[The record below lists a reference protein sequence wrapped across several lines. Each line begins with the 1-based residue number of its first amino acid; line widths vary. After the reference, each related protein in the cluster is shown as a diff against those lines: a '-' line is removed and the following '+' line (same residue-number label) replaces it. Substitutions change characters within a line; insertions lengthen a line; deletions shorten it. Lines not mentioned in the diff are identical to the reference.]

1 MLRRISTPLDIY
13 YFRIGIN
20 NTVKF
25 YLLLYFVESELPGVR
40 SEILVKVN
48 VKVGIIR
55 YFIVWFAVCTN
66 NVFSKK

>member
-25 YLLLYFVESELPGVR
+25 YLLLYFVEVSYRVR
-40 SEILVKVN
+40 ARKL
-48 VKVGIIR
+48 
-55 YFIVWFAVCTN
+55 
-66 NVFSKK
+66 